1 MDLAFKSVHFGI
13 EFECTAFLRSR
24 DDPSKDPDSKQKLE
38 GTAQIGFIL
47 EKLNSR
53 GAVKYA
59 RERGDPIGGSRC
71 ELHEKKD
78 DAFRHVIKLDFY
90 NPDKNDMV
98 LTHDFQQPKDE
109 SNHINIENIKFKVRK
124 RVRKWQDLTLFPR
137 RELSFF
143 TDEN

>member
-1 MDLAFKSVHFGI
+1 M
-13 EFECTAFLRSR
+13 
-24 DDPSKDPDSKQKLE
+24 E

-90 NPDKNDMV
+90 NPESQNDMV
-98 LTHDFQQPKDE
+98 LTQEFQQPKEE
-109 SNHINIENIKFKVRK
+109 SNQINIENLKFKVRK
-124 RVRKWQDLTLFPR
+124 RVQKVT
-137 RELSFF
+137 
-143 TDEN
+143 

>member
-1 MDLAFKSVHFGI
+1 M
-13 EFECTAFLRSR
+13 
-24 DDPSKDPDSKQKLE
+24 E

-78 DAFRHVIKLDFY
+78 DTFRHVIKLDFY
-90 NPDKNDMV
+90 NPDKNDMI
-98 LTHDFQQPKDE
+98 LTHEKQQPKEE
-109 SNHINIENIKFKVRK
+109 SNQINLENLKFCHINQLYVIFEMRPQLCRIFYES
-124 RVRKWQDLTLFPR
+124 R
-137 RELSFF
+137 RNF
-143 TDEN
+143 

>member
-1 MDLAFKSVHFGI
+1 M
-13 EFECTAFLRSR
+13 
-24 DDPSKDPDSKQKLE
+24 E

-78 DAFRHVIKLDFY
+78 DTFRHVIKLDFY
-90 NPDKNDMV
+90 NPDKNDMI
-98 LTHDFQQPKDE
+98 LTHEKQQPKEE
-109 SNHINIENIKFKVRK
+109 SNQINLENLKFKVRK
-124 RVRKWQDLTLFPR
+124 RVQNGTDNTATPIYKYTGDTLMI
-137 RELSFF
+137 LSIIPF
-143 TDEN
+143 

>member
-1 MDLAFKSVHFGI
+1 M
-13 EFECTAFLRSR
+13 
-24 DDPSKDPDSKQKLE
+24 E

-78 DAFRHVIKLDFY
+78 DTFRHVIKLDFY

-98 LTHDFQQPKDE
+98 LTHEFKQPVEE
-109 SNHINIENIKFKVRK
+109 SNQINIENLKFKV
-124 RVRKWQDLTLFPR
+124 LFQIFPLALVLLNFINCIMKNF
-137 RELSFF
+137 E
-143 TDEN
+143 

>member
-1 MDLAFKSVHFGI
+1 MIPTLDS
-13 EFECTAFLRSR
+13 
-24 DDPSKDPDSKQKLE
+24 DSKVKLE

-59 RERGDPIGGSRC
+59 RERGDTIGGSRC

-78 DAFRHVIKLDFY
+78 DTFRHVIKLDFY

-98 LTHDFQQPKDE
+98 LTHEFKQPLEE
-109 SNHINIENIKFKVRK
+109 SNRINNENLKFKVRK
-124 RVRKWQDLTLFPR
+124 RVQNGTDCTATSVLQVFLEGLLKTLTI
-137 RELSFF
+137 LSTIPF
-143 TDEN
+143 